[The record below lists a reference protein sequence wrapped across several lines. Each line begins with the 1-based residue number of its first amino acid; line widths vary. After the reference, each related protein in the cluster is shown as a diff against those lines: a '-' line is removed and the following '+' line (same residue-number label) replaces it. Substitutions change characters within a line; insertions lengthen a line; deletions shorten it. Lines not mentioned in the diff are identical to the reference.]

1 MSKIATLNEKIAKEI
16 QLVAGE
22 LPFEN
27 ENSNLYPYF
36 HSQSKE
42 TIQNL
47 SKSATLIM
55 NLARNSQTVPEHL
68 PFQISLLH
76 TIVLIH
82 KMKKIQPSSGNQVSF
97 PHVQSPR

>member
-1 MSKIATLNEKIAKEI
+1 MKIQIY
-16 QLVAGE
+16 V
-22 LPFEN
+22 
-27 ENSNLYPYF
+27 YPYF

-47 SKSATLIM
+47 SKSATLII

-82 KMKKIQPSSGNQVSF
+82 KMKKIQPSSGNQV
-97 PHVQSPR
+97 